1 MNEETLFHLALQKA
15 PGERSAFL
23 EKACGDDVEL
33 RRRVDVLLQAHDQP
47 ASFLESPAAQLPS
60 PLRGSALGHRAGGE
74 RGVATMDEPAVTE
87 RPGTVIGPYKL
98 LQQIGE
104 GGMGTVFMAEQ
115 TEPVK
120 RKVALKIIN
129 PGMDSRQIIAR
140 FEAER
145 QALAMM
151 DHPNIAKVLDAG
163 TTKPVA
169 SGQWSVASEEKQDS
183 GALAT
188 SHLPLA
194 TAGRPYFVMELV
206 KGVPITKFCDDHHLT
221 PRERLELFLPVCHAV
236 QHAHQKGIIHRDLKP
251 SNVLVALYDDKPVP
265 KVIDFGVAKATG
277 PKLTDRTMFTQ
288 FGQMVGTLE
297 YMSPEQASFNALD
310 IDTRSDI
317 YSLGVLL
324 YELLTGTTPLSR
336 KRLKEAA
343 FDEMLRIIREEEPPK
358 PSTRLSTTKEL
369 PSIAAS
375 RKTEPAKLGRLLKG
389 ELDWIVM
396 KSLEKDRTR
405 RYETAN
411 GLAMDVQRYLADE
424 PVLACP
430 PSAGYR
436 LRKWLRKH
444 RAAAAAGV
452 GFAFMLVI
460 LSFGLAWNNHLIRN
474 EQKRTQAAN
483 LRLKDNL
490 DLSLKTLDEIYL
502 KVAEDRFPR
511 QANVAKED
519 EELLTKAL
527 GFYEDFAERNQDDP
541 NVRREV
547 ANAYY
552 RAGVIHTRVGHFDQ
566 ANIALDRATVIGTR
580 LIEEFPADQEPKH
593 LLAQVHLQKGK
604 ASQYQGDF
612 AATQDLQKGIEVL
625 ESLLATTDAQPECLE
640 TLSRLHGYMGFSLLM
655 TGDLQQGEKHF
666 REAIK
671 LQIKVVEKTND
682 LLRKLIAIMQL
693 ANHHSN
699 LGKLLQSG
707 ERRDEAASEHRQAID
722 LLTQVDTQA
731 STLPGYQN
739 GSVPG
744 FPNRKSI
751 HDQLALA
758 YFKWSNDL
766 RDTGQSKAA
775 ESNLKQAL
783 ELWTRI
789 LQDWPGELQTGWGL
803 AMVEADLG
811 TLVFEGG
818 RRQEALEHYN
828 RSIELLRKVESASPG
843 KRLWQYL
850 LADTRTSL
858 GDLLLAEGQPE
869 KAAEQYRQALV
880 IYQEL
885 VDRNPDNIEDANG
898 LACFLAMCADP
909 RFRDPARAVSLAEK
923 AVKHVP
929 QSGNFWNTLGIAQY
943 RARQWRESITSLE
956 KAMALRNGGNSIDWL
971 FLAMAHW
978 QLGEKEAARNW
989 YHKAAKE
996 LKKFEY
1002 PPEQEGRWLAEATA
1016 LLKIKG
1022 DGP

>member
-1 MNEETLFHLALQKA
+1 MAVQKLDEEAIFHAARQIEA
-15 PGERSAFL
+15 RDARARYL
-23 EKACGDDVEL
+23 EEACGEDKALEARVEA
-33 RRRVDVLLQAHDQP
+33 LLHVHDEEK
-47 ASFLESPAAQLPS
+47 SFLSPSNA
-60 PLRGSALGHRAGGE
+60 GS
-74 RGVATMDEPAVTE
+74 VPTIDEPITE
-87 RPGTVIGPYKL
+87 RPGAVIGPYKL

-104 GGMGTVFMAEQ
+104 GGMGTVFMSEQ
-115 TEPVK
+115 TQPIQ

-129 PGMDSRQIIAR
+129 PGMDSRQVIAR

-163 TTKPVA
+163 TIPMRNAEGGVRNEEGVGGDSSSSIPHSAFRTPH
-169 SGQWSVASEEKQDS
+169 SG
-183 GALAT
+183 
-188 SHLPLA
+188 
-194 TAGRPYFVMELV
+194 GRPYFVMELV

-236 QHAHQKGIIHRDLKP
+236 QHAHQKGVIHRDLKP

-277 PKLTDRTMFTQ
+277 PKLTELTMFTQ
-288 FGQMVGTLE
+288 FGQLVGTVE

-358 PSTRLSTTKEL
+358 PSTRLSTTQEL
-369 PSIAAS
+369 PSIAAC
-375 RKTEPAKLGRLLKG
+375 RKTEPAKLSRLIKG

-444 RAAAAAGV
+444 RVAAAAGIALAV
-452 GFAFMLVI
+452 MLVI
-460 LSFGLAWNNHLIRN
+460 LSLGLAWNNYMIRR
-474 EQKRTQAAN
+474 EQKRTHEAN

-490 DLSLKTLDEIYL
+490 DLSLKTLDEVYL

-519 EELLTKAL
+519 EELLVKAL
-527 GFYEDFAERNQDDP
+527 GFYESFAERNQDDP

-552 RAGVIHTRVGHFDQ
+552 RAGVIHSRVGHFDQ
-566 ANIALDRATVIGTR
+566 ANVALDRGTAICAR

-593 LLAQVHLQKGK
+593 LLAQVHLQKGT
-604 ASQYQGDF
+604 ASQWQGDW
-612 AATQDLQKGIEVL
+612 AATQDLQKGIDIL
-625 ESLLATTDAQPECLE
+625 EPLLATTDLPADVLE
-640 TLSRLHGYMGFSLLM
+640 TMSHLHGALSFSLQII
-655 TGDLQQGEKHF
+655 GDLQRGETHL
-666 REAIK
+666 REAIQ
-671 LQIKVVEKTND
+671 LQAKIVEKTHD
-682 LLRKLIAIMQL
+682 LPRKLLAIMHL
-693 ANHHSN
+693 ASHHSN
-699 LGKLLQSG
+699 LGKLLGSE
-707 ERRDEAASEHRQAID
+707 ERRHEAAGEHRQAVD

-731 STLPGYQN
+731 STLPGYRN
-739 GSVPG
+739 GRVPG
-744 FPNRKSI
+744 IPNRTSV
-751 HDQLALA
+751 HDRLALA
-758 YFKWSNDL
+758 YLKWSFDL
-766 RDTGQSKAA
+766 RDIGQSRAA

-783 ELWTRI
+783 QLWARI
-789 LQDWPGELQTGWGL
+789 IEDWPGVLGTRFTL
-803 AMVEADLG
+803 AMAETELG
-811 TLVFEGG
+811 MLAFEGG
-818 RRQEALEHYN
+818 RRPEAHDHYN
-828 RSIELLRKVESASPG
+828 RSIELLRKLDSASPG
-843 KRLWQYL
+843 KRLWEDF
-850 LADTRTSL
+850 LAPTLRLL

-880 IYQEL
+880 ILQGL
-885 VDRNPDNIEDANG
+885 ADRNPDNVENANS
-898 LACFLAMCADP
+898 LAWFLAACADP
-909 RFRDPARAVSLAEK
+909 SFRDPARAVSLAEK
-923 AVKHVP
+923 TVKQFP
-929 QSGNFWNTLGIAQY
+929 QSGNYWNTLGITQY
-943 RARQWRESITSLE
+943 RAGQWRESITSLD
-956 KAMALRNGGNSIDWL
+956 KAMALRNGGESIDWL

-978 QLGEKEAARNW
+978 QLGEKEEARKW
-989 YHKAAKE
+989 YDKAANE

-1002 PPEQEGRWLAEATA
+1002 PREEEGRWLAEATA
-1016 LLKIKG
+1016 LLKEKG